1 MKEILPFATIW
12 MNLEE
17 IMLSEVSQTEKDRYC
32 MVLLL
37 RRIFFFFFNLFIL
50 AVLDPPCCAGFSR
63 VVVSRGRSLLRSA
76 GFSLGWLLLSQIMSS
91 RECRLQ
97 QLWLI
102 GSVVVAP
109 KLYSTVSTVVVHRL
123 SCSAAYGIL
132 PDQGLNPCLLH
143 WQADSLP
150 LSQGSLRR
158 ILKFKKSNSYKQ
170 RVKLWLPEAGRNKLR
185 LVKGYKLAVIR

>member
-1 MKEILPFATIW
+1 M
-12 MNLEE
+12 
-17 IMLSEVSQTEKDRYC
+17 
-32 MVLLL
+32 
-37 RRIFFFFFNLFIL
+37 
-50 AVLDPPCCAGFSR
+50 LDPPCYAGFSR
-63 VVVSRGRSLLRSA
+63 VVSRARSLLRCA
-76 GFSLGWLLLSQIMSS
+76 GFSLWWLLLSQIMSS

-109 KLYSTVSTVVVHRL
+109 KFYSTVSTVVVHRL
-123 SCSAAYGIL
+123 SCSAAYGML
-132 PDQGLNPCLLH
+132 PDQELNPCLLY

-158 ILKFKKSNSYKQ
+158 ILKFKKSISYKR

-185 LVKGYKLAVIR
+185 LVKGYKPAVIRWIRSRV